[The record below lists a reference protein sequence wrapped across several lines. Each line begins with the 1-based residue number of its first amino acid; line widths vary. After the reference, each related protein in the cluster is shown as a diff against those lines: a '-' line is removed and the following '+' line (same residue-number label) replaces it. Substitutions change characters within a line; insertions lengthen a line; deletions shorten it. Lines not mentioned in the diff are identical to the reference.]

1 MLNQFIIKSQ
11 KTISNITLLKSLL
24 LTVLLV
30 SFSSCDENDDG
41 PKGTTWQLLWSD
53 EFNETGALNASN
65 WTYDLGAG
73 GWGNNELQEYTNT
86 ADNVISEDGVLKI
99 IAQKIPMNGYDAFTS
114 ARVKT
119 LGLFSE
125 TYGRF
130 EARIKTPS
138 GAGIWPAFW
147 LLGDSVETVGW
158 PQCGEIDIM
167 ELVGQRPNI
176 ISGTIHGPGNFGTG
190 GIGKTFGYA
199 NERFD
204 GDFHLFAIEWG
215 VDYLDFYVD
224 DNLYQRI
231 TPGDVEEWVFNEPFH
246 IILNVAVGGNLVG
259 FPTSSTPF
267 PQTMEVDYV
276 RVYKEL

>member
-11 KTISNITLLKSLL
+11 KTINNMRLLKSALL
-24 LTVLLV
+24 IVLLV

-41 PKGTTWQLLWSD
+41 PKGTTWQLVWSD
-53 EFNETGALNASN
+53 EFNESGALNEAN

-73 GWGNNELQEYTNT
+73 GWGNNELQSYTNS
-86 ADNVISEDGVLKI
+86 AENVISEDGLLKI
-99 IAQKIPMNGYDAFTS
+99 IIKEDFTS

-119 LGLFSE
+119 QGLFSQ

-130 EARIKTPS
+130 EASIRTPS
-138 GAGIWPAFW
+138 GAGVWPAFW
-147 LLGDSVETVGW
+147 LLGDSVDSVGW

-167 ELVGQRPNI
+167 ELIGQRPNI
-176 ISGTIHGPGNFGTG
+176 ISGTIHGPGNFGAG
-190 GIGKTFGYA
+190 GIGKTFGYE

-204 GDFHLFAIEWG
+204 ADFHLFAIEWG

-231 TPGDVEEWVFNEPFH
+231 TPSDVEEWVFNEPFF
-246 IILNVAVGGNLVG
+246 IILNVAIGGDLPG
-259 FPTSSTPF
+259 FPNSSTVF
-267 PQTMEVDYV
+267 PQSMDVDYV
-276 RVYKEL
+276 RVYKELN